1 MFFLA
6 INVKAQ
12 KRQSV
17 SIDELDSIITAT
29 YNAVEKINA
38 GDVDMLPVY
47 DCTLNEAE
55 FTIEFVKR
63 SGAFNTINTL
73 DGQLVEV
80 YRKYNDL
87 LASIP
92 KLRVII
98 DQYVSYHDFWYYKKG
113 LELLSKGDTTAANSY
128 FDKSL
133 LFNPFYIPSI
143 YQKAVICLGK
153 NNVAKAAYLVEDL
166 QKVIYPEG
174 ANLNLINGLIELIR
188 KRFIDYGNRLLLLQ
202 DYNGSLE
209 VFLEADTFC
218 QHYNKFDCSAFQ
230 HGISLSK
237 YGLYHSYLKVAN
249 QALDANKLSIAETF
263 ILKAKEYAILNRKY
277 IVDDKDVDKNIK
289 KLSKFY
295 LELAFSYKNN
305 SQRMQS
311 DYYFQKADGLCKL
324 INDEDCSKL
333 VANAEHS
340 TFVAPA
346 QTNIA
351 YNQHKKKTSHH
362 KIKTKHKQ
370 HQELASAVKHKKKKT
385 ATKKKDIETITVK
398 ESETNAT
405 VRNSYWKYIE
415 EGDAYA
421 NENKLQQAID
431 NYVMARSLESTA
443 SFTPCKTLDS
453 LIKQNVINIINNDLQ
468 TAGFLVWANELAN
481 ADSIYEKSIRKQKQY
496 HIEND
501 EELNASLTQL
511 KQKMNTKGCQN
522 LQDKIDMNT
531 AMAKNNIALRDYVR
545 AGNLLEEVLNI
556 AVQNKNCVLL
566 TTNTVDAWQHIK
578 PVIDYYRYKEDAKAA
593 YAANDLKKF
602 VESYHSAD
610 VLYLNSKLDTA
621 KIPYTG
627 IVDYLRFQNNK
638 EASFYTTNYYATIN
652 DWDGCLLLLKLLKE
666 EDYAANK
673 TEDIQ
678 IKVAK
683 AKALTDSHKT
693 FKLDVNSM
701 IEKYTG
707 GDKWF
712 KYFNKAYKAVY

>member
-1 MFFLA
+1 MLFLA
-6 INVKAQ
+6 FYAEAQ
-12 KRQSV
+12 KKQSV
-17 SIDELDSIITAT
+17 SINELDSIITTA

-38 GDVDMLPVY
+38 SDVDMLPVY

-63 SGAFNTINTL
+63 AGAFNTVNTS
-73 DGQLVEV
+73 DGQSVEV

-98 DQYVSYHDFWYYKKG
+98 DQYVSYHDFWCYKKG
-113 LELLSKGDTTAANSY
+113 LDLLSKGDTVNANNY

-153 NNVAKAAYLVEDL
+153 NNVAQAAYLVEDL
-166 QKVIYPEG
+166 QKVIYPED
-174 ANLNLINGLIELIR
+174 ANLNLINGLIELI
-188 KRFIDYGNRLLLLQ
+188 KKHFNDYGNQLLAVQ
-202 DYNGSLE
+202 DYNASLE
-209 VFLEADTFC
+209 LFMQADTFC
-218 QHYNKFDCSAFQ
+218 IHYNKFDCAVFE

-263 ILKAKEYAILNRKY
+263 ILKAKEYASLNRKY
-277 IVDDKDVDKNIK
+277 IVDDKEVDKNIK
-289 KLSKFY
+289 KLSKVY
-295 LELAFSYKNN
+295 MELAFSYKNN
-305 SQRMQS
+305 SQKMQS
-311 DYYFQKADGLCKL
+311 DYYFQKADDLCKL

-340 TFVAPA
+340 TFVEPA
-346 QTNIA
+346 KNIIA
-351 YNQHKKKTSHH
+351 SNHHKNKTSHH

-370 HQELASAVKHKKKKT
+370 HQELATTIKHKKKKHT
-385 ATKKKDIETITVK
+385 VKNKKEETIEVK
-398 ESETNAT
+398 ETKTNAT

-415 EGDAYA
+415 EGDSYA
-421 NENKLQQAID
+421 NENKFQQAID
-431 NYVMARSLESTA
+431 NYVMAKCLESTA

-453 LIKQNVINIINNDLQ
+453 LIKQNVINIINSDLQ

-496 HIEND
+496 YIEND
-501 EELNASLTQL
+501 EELNASLTLL
-511 KQKMNTKGCQN
+511 KQKMILKGCQN

-545 AGNLLEEVLNI
+545 AGNLLEEVINI
-556 AVQNKNCVLL
+556 ASHYKNCVLL
-566 TTNTVDAWQHIK
+566 TSNTEEAWQHIK
-578 PVIDYYRYKEDAKAA
+578 PVIDYYKYKDDAKTAF
-593 YAANDLKKF
+593 AANDLKKF
-602 VESYHSAD
+602 AESYHAAD

-621 KIPYTG
+621 KIPYTCT
-627 IVDYLRFQNNK
+627 VDYLRFQNNK
-638 EASFYTTNYYATIN
+638 EASFYTANYYADIN
-652 DWDGCLLLLKLLKE
+652 DWDACLLLLKLIKE
-666 EDYAANK
+666 EDYASNK

-683 AKALTDSHKT
+683 AKALMDSHKS
-693 FKLDVNSM
+693 FKLDVNTM
-701 IEKYTG
+701 IEQYTG

-712 KYFNKAYKAVY
+712 KYFNKAYKATY